1 MFQHATGQTEHYSMA
16 ELIYWLRATV
26 GPTLGESVGIL
37 IGHRGI
43 GACISVSS
51 G

>member
-1 MFQHATGQTEHYSMA
+1 MA
-16 ELIYWLRATV
+16 ELIYWLRATA
-26 GPTLGESVGIL
+26 GPALGASVGIL

-43 GACISVSS
+43 GVCVSLSS